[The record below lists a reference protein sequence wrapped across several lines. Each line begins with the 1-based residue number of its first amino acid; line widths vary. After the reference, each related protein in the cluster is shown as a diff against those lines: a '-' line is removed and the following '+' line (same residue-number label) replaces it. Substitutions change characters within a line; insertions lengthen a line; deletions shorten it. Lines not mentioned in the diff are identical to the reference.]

1 MIEGV
6 VNASYEAVIDLL
18 LRGPVGQTTV
28 VEAVIDT
35 GYTGFLALPMDLVS
49 ELGLTYKSSGGAF
62 LADGSEV
69 SFGVYDGEV
78 IWETQPRH
86 IEIDATGDTPLVGM
100 LMLDSHSLY
109 VEVEDGGRVIIQ
121 PRN

>member
-6 VNASYEAVIDLL
+6 VNSAYEAVIDLI
-18 LRGPVGQTTV
+18 LRGPAGQTREIKAV
-28 VEAVIDT
+28 VDT
-35 GYTGFLALPMDLVS
+35 GYTGFLALPTALVS
-49 ELGLTYKSSGGAF
+49 ELRLAYKSGGGAF

-69 SFGVYDGEV
+69 SFGIYDGEV
-78 IWETQPRH
+78 LWEGQPRH

-109 VEVEDGGRVIIQ
+109 VEVEDGGRVVIQ
-121 PRN
+121 TRE